1 MILLAEDEE
10 KIAKLLIHLLKKEGY
25 EVDHAHNGFEALEY
39 VSINTYDLIILDW
52 MMPEMDG
59 IEACKAM
66 RLNGYEGG
74 ILMLTAKDTLD
85 NKIKGLESGADDYLV
100 KPFEFRELKARLR
113 ALERRS
119 SKSIRSDQVAKGD
132 FKIDRTQQ
140 KAYYKDDAFDFS
152 KKEYLLFELLFE
164 NAGNTITRATL
175 IDRVWG
181 IDGEITENNLEAYI
195 RLLRKKIKVKSKDKI
210 IVTVRGIGYKMEV

>member
-1 MILLAEDEE
+1 MILLAEDEV

-25 EVDHAHNGFEALEY
+25 EVDHATNGLEALDY
-39 VSINTYDLIILDW
+39 LSMNTYDIIILDW

-59 IEACKAM
+59 IEACKEM
-66 RLNGYEGG
+66 RLRGYEGG

-85 NKIKGLESGADDYLV
+85 DKIIGLESGADDYLI
-100 KPFEFRELKARLR
+100 KPFEFRELRARLR

-119 SKSIRSDQVAKGD
+119 NKSIRRDEMVKGA
-132 FKIDRTQQ
+132 FKIDRSQQ
-140 KAYYKDDAFDFS
+140 KAYYKEAAFDFS

-164 NAGNTITRATL
+164 NIGKTITRATI

-195 RLLRKKIKVKSKDKI
+195 RLLRKKINTKCKDKV